1 MLFIVSAGNYS
12 DNFVLNIK
20 SYEFDELD
28 SNQIQNISLQHIVET
43 NFNRKILTPAES
55 INSLT
60 VGASHFDYSEAN
72 NLYQRINLITADNLI
87 SPISR
92 IGFGYKKSIKPEILM
107 PGGRKLYR
115 KQPIQDLE
123 GKTKFFI
130 ESQPFSAHQP
140 GNKAALPG
148 PEGSNISTGY
158 LCGTSNATALAS
170 RLAAQI
176 YDVLV
181 KLNQENTGVTINS
194 DFFTV
199 IIKSMLVHGASWDR
213 SSNVLEEILQNL
225 PGTAANT
232 AKRNIL
238 PYIGYGRVNAEKV
251 LFCTDQRVT
260 LICYGQLSNKSAH
273 LFNFPI
279 PPSIGQQ
286 RINKK
291 LVVTLAYNSPLNF
304 QTRKYR
310 KAQLYFDN
318 ISDNSPLALNRSYYD
333 FCTAQ
338 SGTVQHDILEG
349 DKADVFIDGD
359 AINIKVNC
367 REDAGGL
374 TEAVK
379 YGLCVT
385 FEVQEQI
392 PIYDEIQQRIIQRVR
407 PNV

>member
-1 MLFIVSAGNYS
+1 M
-12 DNFVLNIK
+12 
-20 SYEFDELD
+20 
-28 SNQIQNISLQHIVET
+28 
-43 NFNRKILTPAES
+43 
-55 INSLT
+55 
-60 VGASHFDYSEAN
+60 
-72 NLYQRINLITADNLI
+72 
-87 SPISR
+87 
-92 IGFGYKKSIKPEILM
+92 
-107 PGGRKLYR
+107 
-115 KQPIQDLE
+115 
-123 GKTKFFI
+123 
-130 ESQPFSAHQP
+130 
-140 GNKAALPG
+140 
-148 PEGSNISTGY
+148 
-158 LCGTSNATALAS
+158 
-170 RLAAQI
+170 
-176 YDVLV
+176 
-181 KLNQENTGVTINS
+181 
-194 DFFTV
+194 
-199 IIKSMLVHGASWDR
+199 
-213 SSNVLEEILQNL
+213 
-225 PGTAANT
+225 
-232 AKRNIL
+232 
-238 PYIGYGRVNAEKV
+238 
-251 LFCTDQRVT
+251 
-260 LICYGQLSNKSAH
+260 SNKNAH
-273 LFNFPI
+273 LFDFPI

-318 ISDNSPLALNRSYYD
+318 ISDNSPLTLNRSYYD
-333 FCTAQ
+333 FRTAQ